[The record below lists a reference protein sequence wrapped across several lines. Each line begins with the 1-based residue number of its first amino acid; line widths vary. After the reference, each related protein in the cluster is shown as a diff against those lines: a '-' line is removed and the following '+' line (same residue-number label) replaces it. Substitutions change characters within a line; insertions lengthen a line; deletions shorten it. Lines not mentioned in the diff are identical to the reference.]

1 MVPFTSIVLAR
12 IEPKDYR
19 VSAATRDRGSV
30 LIQCRAAT
38 EKHLSGELQ
47 KLLDALARKL
57 SDLGQQSRDR
67 EERDQYLQ
75 AAQRLHHD
83 REPFLPAF
91 RKELAARFEE
101 RVRALLGTGSVAR
114 DLGRDELQALKTN
127 VLEN

>member
-1 MVPFTSIVLAR
+1 MPRRSAVGLRGSS
-12 IEPKDYR
+12 KDYR
-19 VSAATRDRGSV
+19 VSAATLDRGSV
-30 LIQCRAAT
+30 LIQCRAAA

-47 KLLDALARKL
+47 KLLDALARKP
-57 SDLGQQSRDR
+57 SDLGQQSRD
-67 EERDQYLQ
+67 RDQYLQ